1 MSYVLLIYS
10 LRRVPSYWEVREKR
24 EVGAVNPEVARWPCV
39 SRRYFWGAL
48 LLRPRHAMEK
58 QGPISSVWVERR
70 RILNILWWYDL
81 QAGSTSE
88 SNTAHSQ
95 ALPKGVCLGT
105 CSSWTQA
112 AMNMQL
118 APNQRRKL
126 GDCKP
131 SHLWF
136 WSYGAL
142 KLDDFLWFWW
152 YCQFWAAITP
162 QRYELQVCSNF
173 QFEEQPLE
181 ILTMYR

>member
-1 MSYVLLIYS
+1 MRLLPCTQ
-10 LRRVPSYWEVREKR
+10 RRSATINYAETWG
-24 EVGAVNPEVARWPCV
+24 GAVNPEVARWPCV
-39 SRRYFWGAL
+39 SRLYFWGAL
-48 LLRPRHAMEK
+48 LLRPKHAMEK
-58 QGPISSVWVERR
+58 HGPISSVWVERR

-95 ALPKGVCLGT
+95 ALPKGVCLGA

-131 SHLWF
+131 SHLWGLSF
-136 WSYGAL
+136 GAMGHWSWTIFCDS
-142 KLDDFLWFWW
+142 DDIANF
-152 YCQFWAAITP
+152 
-162 QRYELQVCSNF
+162 EL
-173 QFEEQPLE
+173 P
-181 ILTMYR
+181 